1 MELAIL
7 DMLANAIIV
16 LGVLVFAVAAVGLFK
31 FHDVYTRISAVGTAA
46 GLGIS
51 MVIVGVF
58 LMAPSWPNFIKLLII
73 LFLQLATS
81 SIGTMAIARSAYL
94 TGSTMQPGYFDHL
107 AEDQTD
113 PLETAQPDQDVE
125 VDEDTDDDARFLSAE
140 DDDTV
145 LGAS

>member
-1 MELAIL
+1 MDTAVLDIVANVIILA
-7 DMLANAIIV
+7 
-16 LGVLVFAVAAVGLFK
+16 GVLVLAVAAIGLFK
-31 FHDVYTRISAVGTAA
+31 FRDVYTRISAVGTAA

-51 MVIVGVF
+51 LVIIGVF
-58 LMAPSWPNFIKLLII
+58 VLAPSWPNFIKLLII

-94 TGSTMQPGYFDHL
+94 TGSKMHPGYFDHL

-113 PLETAQPDQDVE
+113 PAETAQPDHDVAL
-125 VDEDTDDDARFLSAE
+125 DDATDDAVAAE

-145 LGAS
+145 RGAP

>member
-1 MELAIL
+1 MQPVILELS
-7 DMLANAIIV
+7 ANASIL
-16 LGVLVFAVAAVGLFK
+16 LGVLVFAGAAIGLFK
-31 FHDVYTRISAVGTAA
+31 FRDVYTRISAVGTAA
-46 GLGIS
+46 GLGICL
-51 MVIVGVF
+51 VIIGVF
-58 LMAPSWPNFIKLLII
+58 LMTPSWPNFIKLLII

-113 PLETAQPDQDVE
+113 PSETAQPDHDVPLQNPN
-125 VDEDTDDDARFLSAE
+125 DDAHPDST